1 MVFDTT
7 KAYGYSGPKSIQVFI
22 FILVIVSIE
31 PNYEGFMFLSM
42 TLYHFYRSPY
52 GYDSLIG
59 NTLAFIF
66 SPRKRKNIL
75 SKDD

>member
-7 KAYGYSGPKSIQVFI
+7 KACGYSGPKSIQVFI
-22 FILVIVSIE
+22 FILVIVSVE
-31 PNYEGFMFLSM
+31 PNYEGFMFLFM

-59 NTLAFIF
+59 NTLALIF
-66 SPRKRKNIL
+66 PPRKRKNFL
-75 SKDD
+75 TKDN